1 MDLSRSFRVPSV
13 YHHGRATRHL
23 LHQNRAIY
31 LEPAS
36 PRFVR
41 LREEVGARVTRP
53 ALHLLGGTALVG
65 VPPDAARRLLGQSK
79 TVAVLA
85 YLLLAQSGLRH
96 RRDRLAGLLWPTLD
110 QAHARSAL
118 RKTVHV
124 VRSVLGAEAILSY
137 GDEELVIGPEVLWC
151 DAAEF
156 MTEIDAGHLGR
167 ALELY
172 RGDLMPGF
180 HLPECGEF
188 DLWLEETRAAALDRV
203 VAAAWALARDCELHE
218 QLTDAGNWARL
229 AARRAWTD
237 ERVLRRALTMLDR
250 IGDRA
255 GAVSLF
261 DGFAR
266 RLRSEL
272 QTQPSAETAA
282 LVARL
287 RSP

>member
-1 MDLSRSFRVPSV
+1 MP
-13 YHHGRATRHL
+13 GPT
-23 LHQNRAIY
+23 
-31 LEPAS
+31 
-36 PRFVR
+36 
-41 LREEVGARVTRP
+41 
-53 ALHLLGGTALVG
+53 LHLLGGTALGG
-65 VPPDAARRLLGQSK
+65 VPTDDASLLLGQSK
-79 TVAVLA
+79 TVALLA
-85 YLLLAQSGLRH
+85 YLLLAPSGLRQ
-96 RRDRLAGLLWPTLD
+96 RRDRLAGLLWPSLD

-118 RKTVHV
+118 RKTVHA
-124 VRSVLGAEAILSY
+124 VRSVLGADAIVSF
-137 GDEELVIGPEVLWC
+137 GDEEFVIGPSAPWC
-151 DAAEF
+151 DAVELT
-156 MTEIDAGHLGR
+156 TEIEAGRFGR

-188 DLWLEETRAAALDRV
+188 DRWLEETRAAMLERV
-203 VAAAWALARDCELHE
+203 VAVAWALARDCELHE